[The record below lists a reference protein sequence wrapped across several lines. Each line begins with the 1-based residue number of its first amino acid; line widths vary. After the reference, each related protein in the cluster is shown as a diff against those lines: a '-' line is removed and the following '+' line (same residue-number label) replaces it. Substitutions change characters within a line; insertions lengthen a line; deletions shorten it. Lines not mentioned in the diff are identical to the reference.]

1 MEPTRLE
8 SLFPRAA
15 PAVRRRAGMMRK
27 AASFALVGVVNTA
40 VDASVFFVALTA
52 LQSAGASVRAFETMS
67 GLCGCGGADDLML
80 IAANLMGW
88 VVGVTGSYVLN
99 STFTFAEES
108 GRTLRLRDYGAF
120 AASGVLGA
128 VANTTTL
135 VLVAQVM
142 PVWFA
147 KACAILVSFVVN
159 FTMSHFVVFRPRRT
173 REDAVGA
180 DATKP

>member
-1 MEPTRLE
+1 MDTSRIEA
-8 SLFPRAA
+8 LFPRAV
-15 PAVRRRAGMMRK
+15 PAVRGRAGMIRK
-27 AASFALVGVVNTA
+27 AASFALVGIVNTV
-40 VDASVFFVALTA
+40 VDASVFFVALA
-52 LQSAGASVRAFETMS
+52 GLQSAAASVRAFEAAA
-67 GLCGCGGADDLML
+67 GLCGCGDADDLML

-99 STFTFAEES
+99 STFTFAAES

-128 VANTTTL
+128 IANTATL

-159 FTMSHFVVFRPRRT
+159 FTMSHFVVFRKRRGSAPVEPGSGT
-173 REDAVGA
+173 
-180 DATKP
+180 P

>member
-40 VDASVFFVALTA
+40 VDASVFFVALAA
-52 LQSAGASVRAFETMS
+52 LQLAGASVRAFETMS

-128 VANTTTL
+128 IANTTTL

-173 REDAVGA
+173 REDAEPGNA
-180 DATKP
+180 SR